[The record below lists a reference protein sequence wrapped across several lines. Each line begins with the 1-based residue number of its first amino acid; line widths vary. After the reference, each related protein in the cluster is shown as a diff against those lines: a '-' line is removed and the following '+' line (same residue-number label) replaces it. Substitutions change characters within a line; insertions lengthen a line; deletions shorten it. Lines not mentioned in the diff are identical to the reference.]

1 MMLCAKLFRNASRFP
16 PAQTKQEGCLSLW
29 FCVPKGDL
37 GNPKRTTWAVRTDE
51 LLSKDT
57 CDHNVVI
64 RPIKYVDF
72 TGL

>member
-1 MMLCAKLFRNASRFP
+1 MRKAVPQRF
-16 PAQTKQEGCLSLW
+16 AFSTGTNQAQEGCLSLW
-29 FCVPKGDL
+29 VCVPKGDL